1 MILQPV
7 VPLKHLCSISANC
20 LQSSAVVNARKR
32 FGKLDLD
39 AMQEVSST
47 NTQTDRLLVKGTG
60 PLPSSAFS

>member
-20 LQSSAVVNARKR
+20 LQSSAVVIARKR

-47 NTQTDRLLVKGTG
+47 NTLTG
-60 PLPSSAFS
+60 F